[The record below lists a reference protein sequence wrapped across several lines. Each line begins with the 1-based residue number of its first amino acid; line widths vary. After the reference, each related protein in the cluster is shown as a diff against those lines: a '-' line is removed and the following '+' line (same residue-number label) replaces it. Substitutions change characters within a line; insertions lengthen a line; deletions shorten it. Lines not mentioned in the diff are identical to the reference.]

1 MKRTLGG
8 LLAVLLLGACSGT
21 GSTTSATAPVTTL
34 PISASPVGPT
44 FSPTSP
50 TPTPLSMPTSSGQ
63 GFCADRPVV
72 ARSVA
77 LVRRATEPYRQVVR
91 FVRATQ
97 AIVQKDATSASSTLG
112 AFKIRQLAI
121 VIGTLAE
128 AVKGAA
134 ENYPDDFAVRE
145 WRGNVPARVRIAS
158 KVNGCR

>member
-1 MKRTLGG
+1 MKPALVG
-8 LLAVLLLGACSGT
+8 LLAVLLFPACTRSSPA
-21 GSTTSATAPVTTL
+21 GSTTAPVPTL
-34 PISASPVGPT
+34 SSPSSPVGPI

-50 TPTPLSMPTSSGQ
+50 EPTPLSMPTSSGQ

-72 ARSVA
+72 AETVA
-77 LVRRATEPYRQVVR
+77 LVRRATEPYRRVAS

-97 AIVQKDATSASSTLG
+97 AIVQADATSAPSTLA

-145 WRGNVPARVRIAS
+145 WTADVPVRVRIAS
-158 KVNGCR
+158 RASGCP